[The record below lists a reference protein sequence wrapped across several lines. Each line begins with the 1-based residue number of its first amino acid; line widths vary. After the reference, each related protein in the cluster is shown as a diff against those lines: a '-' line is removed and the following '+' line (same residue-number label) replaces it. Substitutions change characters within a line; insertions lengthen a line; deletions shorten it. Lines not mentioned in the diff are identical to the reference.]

1 MIFKKRS
8 DLGPPRTNIKIKKQ
22 SKKSNQFGQEAQVQ
36 PVHHKDQL
44 QKQENAAK
52 RTFSDLVWAG
62 LQVHLQVRAENELHG
77 SLGTQG
83 GSVSEA
89 PEGQTSE
96 CGVFLHPPAT
106 HTRKNMSSVTTNTSA
121 L

>member
-8 DLGPPRTNIKIKKQ
+8 DLGPPQTNTKTIKQ
-22 SKKSNQFGQEAQVQ
+22 SNKSKQFGQEVKIQ

-52 RTFSDLVWAG
+52 RTFCDLVWAG
-62 LQVHLQVRAENELHG
+62 LQVHPQVRAENELHG
-77 SLGTQG
+77 SLGTQR

-96 CGVFLHPPAT
+96 CGVSLHPPTT
-106 HTRKNMSSVTTNTSA
+106 HTRKNTSSVTTNTPE